1 VLQKWGVSNIVING
15 FFSFLVMDIKFDLS
29 NKRTIGGII
38 ILICVIALIFYSPNI
53 ISLTNPTVCTID
65 GVCQHEERVHL
76 LTELVPVFISIGIVI
91 GVVVFFF
98 MSSRLEA
105 KNKDL
110 NRVADTLI
118 QFLNKDEKLVV
129 QKLLDNDGKVLQ
141 AEITRI
147 EGLGKVKSHR
157 IVQRLVDRGVIEVE
171 GFGKT
176 NLVKLNKNI
185 KETLLVKK

>member
-1 VLQKWGVSNIVING
+1 
-15 FFSFLVMDIKFDLS
+15 
-29 NKRTIGGII
+29 
-38 ILICVIALIFYSPNI
+38 
-53 ISLTNPTVCTID
+53 
-65 GVCQHEERVHL
+65 
-76 LTELVPVFISIGIVI
+76 
-91 GVVVFFF
+91 